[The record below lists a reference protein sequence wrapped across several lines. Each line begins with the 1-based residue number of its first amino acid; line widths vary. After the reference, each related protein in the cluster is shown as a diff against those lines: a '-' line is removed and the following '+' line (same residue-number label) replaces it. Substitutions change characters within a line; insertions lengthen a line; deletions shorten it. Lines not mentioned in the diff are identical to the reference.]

1 MTTRQR
7 ALLTEASVSRETKEV
22 TGKVLFAGIDWAS
35 TEHAV
40 AVNDDAG
47 RALASFTVEHSAE
60 GFDKLVAR
68 LRAFGEPGGLTVAI
82 ERPDGRLVDRLLEAG
97 HPVVAV
103 SPNAIKA
110 WREGEVVSGAKSD
123 PGDAAVIAEYLRLRF
138 HLLEPL
144 QPFSDHTR
152 ALRAAV
158 RARGDLV
165 AQRTAAHNQLEAT
178 LDAFWPGAKEVFSDV
193 TCKIALAFLRRY
205 PTPASAAKLGEKQ
218 MAAFCRKHG
227 YSGGRSAADLVE
239 RLRRAP
245 AGITAVAETAARKAA
260 VLAYVGVIAS
270 LNAAIKDLDKEVAT
284 ALGEHPDGEIFTSLP
299 RSGLINAAQ
308 MLAEWGDCRQAY
320 DAPEAVAALAGMSP
334 VTKRSG
340 KYKAVHFRWA
350 CNKRFRTAVHTFA
363 DNSRHGSDWAA
374 GIYAQAR
381 ARGADHPH
389 AVRILARAWIRVI
402 YRCWSDGVG
411 YDPAKHKAA
420 VALAARDK
428 PASQAA

>member
-1 MTTRQR
+1 MF
-7 ALLTEASVSRETKEV
+7 V
-22 TGKVLFAGIDWAS
+22 GIDWAS
-35 TEHAV
+35 EDHAV
-40 AVNDDAG
+40 CVHDGAG
-47 RALASFTVEHSAE
+47 GKVAAFPIAHSADA
-60 GFDKLVAR
+60 FDDLVRRLAR
-68 LRAFGEPGGLTVAI
+68 CGDPADVPVAI

-97 HPVVAV
+97 HPVVPV

-178 LDAFWPGAKEVFSDV
+178 LDAFWPGAKKVFSDV

-227 YSGGRSAADLVE
+227 YSGGRSAAELIE

-245 AGITAVAETAARKAA
+245 AGITAV
-260 VLAYVGVIAS
+260 
-270 LNAAIKDLDKEVAT
+270 
-284 ALGEHPDGEIFTSLP
+284 
-299 RSGLINAAQ
+299 
-308 MLAEWGDCRQAY
+308 
-320 DAPEAVAALAGMSP
+320 
-334 VTKRSG
+334 
-340 KYKAVHFRWA
+340 
-350 CNKRFRTAVHTFA
+350 
-363 DNSRHGSDWAA
+363 
-374 GIYAQAR
+374 
-381 ARGADHPH
+381 
-389 AVRILARAWIRVI
+389 
-402 YRCWSDGVG
+402 
-411 YDPAKHKAA
+411 
-420 VALAARDK
+420 
-428 PASQAA
+428 